1 VQVEI
6 FAGRAG
12 DHRAEDGQSVDC
24 RHNWRLHCDDVTGL
38 CRRAKGFDFAVVIG
52 VMAAAGTP
60 QAAMTRISQEIA
72 EVVKH
77 PEVIKNF
84 QTAVIDPVGGN
95 AQAYGQAIT
104 RENEAMARAAKV
116 ADLKAE

>member
-1 VQVEI
+1 MSFDQAAMVEP
-6 FAGRAG
+6 
-12 DHRAEDGQSVDC
+12 
-24 RHNWRLHCDDVTGL
+24 TGNAVADIIE
-38 CRRAKGFDFAVVIG
+38 RSRIMPGDFAVVIG

-60 QAAMTRISQEIA
+60 QAAMARISQEIA

-95 AQAYGQAIT
+95 AQVYGQAIA